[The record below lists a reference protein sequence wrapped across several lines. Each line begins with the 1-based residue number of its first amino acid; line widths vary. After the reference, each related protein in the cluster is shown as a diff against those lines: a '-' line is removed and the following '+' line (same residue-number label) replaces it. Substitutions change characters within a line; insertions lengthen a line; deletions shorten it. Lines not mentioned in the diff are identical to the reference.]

1 MQSKIKP
8 FSEVN
13 LYTGSFE
20 KKKQEKMLGT
30 PGCGGDKNCCLMVTF
45 EHISHLY
52 IISAVMSFGDIRE
65 CHTS

>member
-13 LYTGSFE
+13 LYTVSFE
-20 KKKQEKMLGT
+20 MKKQEKMLGT
-30 PGCGGDKNCCLMVTF
+30 PSCGGNLNCCLMVTY

-52 IISAVMSFGDIRE
+52 IISAGISFGDIRSV
-65 CHTS
+65 TLP